1 MKIEVIVKPNSSKNE
16 IVYYDKENNILK
28 INIKEKAEKGKANK
42 ELINFLK
49 KYFKKNIEIVKGTN
63 SKKKIIK
70 LE

>member
-63 SKKKIIK
+63 TKKKIIK